1 MNEIANILESEL
13 QPVQPSQ
20 ALGHSAVQSCRLET
34 PNTIDVQCPPSSV
47 DNIDTVDVKVSSASD
62 SVPCHPVRLRSS
74 ECNKAVLGSATEPCR
89 LPSEMPVAD
98 ACPVQP
104 EPMIS
109 DMSLLTATCSA
120 TSETVSDAVSSK
132 VVPFHSPSEA
142 VTCTLSS
149 HMTASSAVSKLVTSA
164 TLPPSK
170 ATTSVASVISEPK
183 SKAVTYSV
191 QSDAVTTS
199 PQTVKAAD
207 LPLVS
212 EPTDTVALRGPV
224 IEEKYPEAV
233 NIAANFSK
241 KLDLGEHEVDSTRV
255 PVSECCTKTSD
266 VLMETSMESRVSHMR
281 ESVVTVVGQDSAE
294 FSDCLASSGVK
305 LEQPVTAISSTV
317 DKDAG
322 DGRALVSET
331 VGDPVL
337 PVLMKPEAMQCRSVT
352 DAAENNC
359 TVRRSHGTKLDQLP
373 PVPHNG
379 DESTVITVISRSPC
393 SSVPSIRTTV
403 SDSMTAASRVT
414 LVTADAA
421 VHKSS
426 SVTSSSHTAVTPV
439 TSVLAPV
446 SSRSVNCRLSGNV
459 TSLFGSQT
467 SVSGSGIL
475 ISSTVTRMS
484 STATSVPTAMSSV
497 SPVLNIVA
505 NMTSVSNAVVSLL
518 KVVTIVTSAPNAI
531 TSFTSTQ
538 PITTSRVHNTASD
551 WPVSPISSSV
561 MSLLN
566 TVTSVSIVS
575 ASESP
580 VTVATAAAS
589 DVALVSTDCCKPA
602 PHKSTITVKSSVD
615 SDTIPFPPSHHVISS
630 PCRAAAVHG
639 LMTSSLNDSMSEDEL
654 QIVLPDDSFAACEP
668 APGSRHHT
676 LSTENSPTEH
686 ATSSSSVLL
695 VCDNVAESVRGS
707 LSVEDSSVL
716 ASPTKK
722 SSLPD
727 LLLVDIQS
735 VADRLTVADT
745 DSFSADLSPSVADIL
760 TEMSLSRPLSPVPNC
775 QPPHCAACKNADAAV
790 TGTQVLTLRRRT
802 ITKRRLSDDEDS
814 DSTPAK
820 ASASSDRVRTFAC

>member
-1 MNEIANILESEL
+1 
-13 QPVQPSQ
+13 
-20 ALGHSAVQSCRLET
+20 
-34 PNTIDVQCPPSSV
+34 
-47 DNIDTVDVKVSSASD
+47 
-62 SVPCHPVRLRSS
+62 
-74 ECNKAVLGSATEPCR
+74 
-89 LPSEMPVAD
+89 
-98 ACPVQP
+98 
-104 EPMIS
+104 
-109 DMSLLTATCSA
+109 
-120 TSETVSDAVSSK
+120 
-132 VVPFHSPSEA
+132 
-142 VTCTLSS
+142 
-149 HMTASSAVSKLVTSA
+149 
-164 TLPPSK
+164 
-170 ATTSVASVISEPK
+170 
-183 SKAVTYSV
+183 
-191 QSDAVTTS
+191 
-199 PQTVKAAD
+199 VKAAD

-255 PVSECCTKTSD
+255 PVSECCTKISD

-294 FSDCLASSGVK
+294 FADCLASSGVK

-317 DKDAG
+317 DEDAG

-337 PVLMKPEAMQCRSVT
+337 PVLMKPEAMHCQSVT

-373 PVPHNG
+373 PVPLNG
-379 DESTVITVISRSPC
+379 DESTVITVISRSPS

-414 LVTADAA
+414 PVTADAA

-505 NMTSVSNAVVSLL
+505 NMTSVSNAVVSLP

-538 PITTSRVHNTASD
+538 PITSSRVHNTASD
-551 WPVSPISSSV
+551 WPVSPMSSSV
-561 MSLLN
+561 MSLFN

-602 PHKSTITVKSSVD
+602 PHKSTITMKSSVD

-654 QIVLPDDSFAACEP
+654 QIVLSDDSFAACEP
-668 APGSRHHT
+668 ALESRHHT
-676 LSTENSPTEH
+676 LPTENSPTEH

-695 VCDNVAESVRGS
+695 VRDNVAESVRGL

-722 SSLPD
+722 SLLPD

-735 VADRLTVADT
+735 VAERLTVADT
-745 DSFSADLSPSVADIL
+745 DSFSADLAPSVADIL
-760 TEMSLSRPLSPVPNC
+760 TEMSLSHPLSPVPNC
-775 QPPHCAACKNADAAV
+775 QLHCAACKSADAAV

-814 DSTPAK
+814 DCTPAK